1 EAEPGQPVERGA
13 IFALI
18 FDIAVGAA
26 EDAQRF
32 ARHAVVCRFNDEA
45 VLFGERQSLPL
56 FELPGAHR
64 EDFSGT
70 PLDGREQRLGTL
82 PYLATLETMDG
93 THEVLVFRTH
103 LHREQRTFSA
113 QGRHIDAGTDRQLY
127 ERILGGRSAHDILS
141 RVLLDFRFAA

>member
-1 EAEPGQPVERGA
+1 MKTADRVLHTTANGVRHADEAEPGQPVERGA

-26 EDAQRF
+26 KDAQRF

-45 VLFGERQSLPL
+45 VLLSERQSLPL
-56 FELPGAHR
+56 FELPGAHG
-64 EDFSGT
+64 EHFSGT

-82 PYLATLETMDG
+82 LYPVALETMDS

-103 LHREQRTFSA
+103 LHREQWTLIA
-113 QGRHIDAGTDRQLY
+113 QGRHIDAG
-127 ERILGGRSAHDILS
+127 
-141 RVLLDFRFAA
+141 